1 MQKAGNSKEEL
12 EIQKRQP
19 DDLQHFRAV
28 PLAAASRKQRSAR
41 AAAALPRARAMD
53 FRVNLDDLAK
63 QFKDVKKLFTTSGPG
78 LPESDAEMVTEAA
91 RSYAEGALLTSARTC
106 DARDLRKPRPATRR
120 D

>member
-1 MQKAGNSKEEL
+1 
-12 EIQKRQP
+12 
-19 DDLQHFRAV
+19 
-28 PLAAASRKQRSAR
+28 
-41 AAAALPRARAMD
+41 MD

-78 LPESDAEMVTEAA
+78 LPESDAEMVTEAD

-106 DARDLRKPRPATRR
+106 AARDLRKPRPATRR